1 MAETGMANKFYS
13 YKAGYPKNYALSGS
27 PTENVANYDSG
38 VFVLSGSGANTGFGP
53 KDHRLSASN
62 GIVGST
68 LAGYGSY
75 GGINMCTINDP
86 NKYWSFG
93 VCVLFEGGSHLMLN
107 LWRGLP
113 NHSATASNGTIKATP
128 TFGYSSGSRLSISV
142 YKTEVAYR
150 PPRTVS
156 TEYVYATG
164 LSAIAFAEDGSI
176 KGHET
181 MILAR
186 AAPTDGTGY
195 PTLGNVS
202 AMAGTYCIDASVVFS
217 DTGKVLGILES
228 EHTAAV
234 TSTSI
239 STSFPEE
246 ALSANDGIIAVS
258 CMAGVDGKARWMG
271 YKNGIYK
278 LYHGTKPLYGM
289 PGESVTIKGH
299 EFRCLAYSPFYARM
313 S

>member
-1 MAETGMANKFYS
+1 MAETGMPNKFYS
-13 YKAGYPKNYALSGS
+13 YKASYSKGKSFSSAPNG
-27 PTENVANYDSG
+27 NRANDDSG
-38 VFVLSGSGANTGFGP
+38 VFVVQSTGDVTPFGP
-53 KDHRLSASN
+53 SMDRKNASN
-62 GIVGST
+62 
-68 LAGYGSY
+68 SY
-75 GGINMCTINDP
+75 VCGTYCSYSGINMCTINDHS
-86 NKYWSFG
+86 KYWCFG
-93 VCVLFEGGSHLMLN
+93 LVSGGVGAVKIAMAQDAPFN
-107 LWRGLP
+107 
-113 NHSATASNGTIKATP
+113 
-128 TFGYSSGSRLSISV
+128 SSGLYNTTRINSSMPYSPNGKYAISI
-142 YKTEVAYR
+142 YKTEVAYQ
-150 PPRTVS
+150 TS
-156 TEYVYATG
+156 GAEYVYVTG
-164 LSAIAFAEDGSI
+164 LSAISFAEDGSI
-176 KGHET
+176 DAYAT

-195 PTLGNVS
+195 PTLGAIS
-202 AMAGTYCIDASVVFS
+202 SLEGTYCTDASVVFL

-228 EHTAAV
+228 NDAAAV

-246 ALSANDGIIAVS
+246 ALSANDGVIAVS

>member
-13 YKAGYPKNYALSGS
+13 YKASYKKGMAFSS
-27 PTENVANYDSG
+27 IPTGNGANDDSG
-38 VFVLSGSGANTGFGP
+38 VFVVSGSAYNAFGP
-53 KDHRLSASN
+53 SMDRKNASN
-62 GIVGST
+62 ANVCGT
-68 LAGYGSY
+68 YCSY
-75 GGINMCTINDP
+75 GGINMCTIN
-86 NKYWSFG
+86 NSSKYWSVG
-93 VCVLFEGGSHLMLN
+93 LVLYSDSVRLGMG
-107 LWRGLP
+107 RGMTF
-113 NHSATASNGTIKATP
+113 NSNGFANGSEI
-128 TFGYSSGSRLSISV
+128 YSDLSYRAANKCSISV
-142 YKTEVAYR
+142 YKTEVAYQK
-150 PPRTVS
+150 S
-156 TEYVYATG
+156 DAEYVYTTG
-164 LSAIAFAEDGSI
+164 LSAISFAEDGSMDSYA
-176 KGHET
+176 T

-195 PTLGNVS
+195 PTLGSVS
-202 AMAGTYCIDASVVFS
+202 GITGTYCTDASVVFS
-217 DTGKVLGILES
+217 DTGEVLGILES
-228 EHTAAV
+228 KDAAAV

>member
-13 YKAGYPKNYALSGS
+13 YKASYKKNYAISDAAIY
-27 PTENVANYDSG
+27 NIANDDSG
-38 VFVLSGSGANTGFGP
+38 VFVLVGKGSSEGFGP
-53 KDHRLSASN
+53 LNHRISASN
-62 GIVGST
+62 GFVGGT
-68 LAGYGSY
+68 TTNYGSY

-86 NKYWSFG
+86 LKYWTFG
-93 VCVLFEGGSHLMLN
+93 IGTSTAGGSHLCLH
-107 LWRGLP
+107 LWRGI
-113 NHSATASNGTIKATP
+113 NIANAKASNGTIKATP
-128 TFGYSSGSRLSISV
+128 SFGYSSSSRLSVSV

-150 PPRTVS
+150 PPKAVS

-195 PTLGNVS
+195 PTIGPILG
-202 AMAGTYCIDASVVFS
+202 ATGTYCTDASVVFS
-217 DTGKVLGILES
+217 DTGKCLGILES
-228 EHTAAV
+228 NDAAAV

-258 CMAGVDGKARWMG
+258 CMAGVDGKACWMG

>member
-13 YKAGYPKNYALSGS
+13 YKASYPKKYSFVPSARMNIV
-27 PTENVANYDSG
+27 NDDSG
-38 VFVLSGSGANTGFGP
+38 VFVVASNISNTGIGP
-53 KDHRLSASN
+53 LNYRLSASN
-62 GIVGST
+62 GFVGSST
-68 LAGYGSY
+68 TNIGSY
-75 GGINMCTINDP
+75 GAINMCTINNPD
-86 NKYWSFG
+86 KYWTFG
-93 VCVLFEGGSHLMLN
+93 LSYATGDGEINLT
-107 LWRGLP
+107 LWRGVSTDKSTYTSTGAVVKCRIDY
-113 NHSATASNGTIKATP
+113 HV
-128 TFGYSSGSRLSISV
+128 SRKLSVSI
-142 YKTEVAYR
+142 YKTEVAYQ
-150 PPRTVS
+150 PPKAVS

-164 LSAIAFAEDGSI
+164 LSAIAFDEDESI
-176 KGHET
+176 YSYAT

-195 PTLGNVS
+195 PTLGAIS
-202 AMAGTYCIDASVVFS
+202 GLEGTYCTDASVVFS

-228 EHTAAV
+228 NDAAAV

-278 LYHGTKPLYGM
+278 LYHGSKPLYGM
-289 PGESVTIKGH
+289 PGESVSIKGH

>member
-13 YKAGYPKNYALSGS
+13 YKASYPKNYLISGS
-27 PTENVANYDSG
+27 VMQNIANDDSG
-38 VFVLSGSGANTGFGP
+38 VFVVVDNTSIRGFGP
-53 KDHRLSASN
+53 LNYRISASN
-62 GIVGST
+62 GFVGGT
-68 LAGYGSY
+68 TTNFGSY

-86 NKYWSFG
+86 VKYWTFG
-93 VCVLFEGGSHLMLN
+93 VTVKASGRSYLCLN
-107 LWRGLP
+107 LWRGIDKQ
-113 NHSATASNGTIKATP
+113 NAAANNGTIKAEP
-128 TFGYSSGSRLSISV
+128 TFGYTSSSRLSLSV

-150 PPRTVS
+150 PPKAVS

-195 PTLGNVS
+195 PTLGNVYGIT
-202 AMAGTYCIDASVVFS
+202 GTYCTDASVVFS

-228 EHTAAV
+228 EAAAAV
-234 TSTSI
+234 TSTNI

>member
-13 YKAGYPKNYALSGS
+13 YKASYKKSYSISSEAMFNI
-27 PTENVANYDSG
+27 ANDDSG
-38 VFVLSGSGANTGFGP
+38 VFVLENSTASGGFGP
-53 KDHRLSASN
+53 LNHRISASY
-62 GIVGST
+62 GFVGGT
-68 LAGYGSY
+68 TTNYGSY
-75 GGINMCTINDP
+75 GGINMCTINDSL
-86 NKYWSFG
+86 KYWTFG
-93 VCVLFEGGSHLMLN
+93 VGISYEGGSHLMLN
-107 LWRGLP
+107 LWRGINIP
-113 NHSATASNGTIKATP
+113 NAKADNGTIKATP
-128 TFGYSSGSRLSISV
+128 SFGYSSSSRLSVSV

-150 PPRTVS
+150 PPKTVS

-195 PTLGNVS
+195 PTLGNIS
-202 AMAGTYCIDASVVFS
+202 GMTGTYCTDASVVFS

-228 EHTAAV
+228 NDAAAV